1 MVSPMLLRHLRY
13 LLAVAD
19 HGGFTRAAEA
29 LHVSQPT
36 LSQQIRQLEETLGV
50 ALFDRTSR
58 TVKATDAGEAYIECA
73 RRVLVELEAGK
84 RALHDVKDLS
94 RGNLRLAMTPTFMA
108 YLVGPLVR
116 DFAARYP
123 GIHLQIF
130 ELSMDDIEAGL
141 ADDSLDIAIAF
152 TPVRH
157 PDLEC
162 IPAFTETL
170 GIMVGREH
178 PLYDSSGVTSSDLA
192 QLDFALL
199 APDFIT
205 RLSIDEYFR
214 QLGITPQVR
223 IEVNSV
229 STLLEVVRHAPMAT
243 MLPEAIATEDRAL
256 RRLPIENEAPQRGAA
271 LLRRRNNYHSAAA
284 LAFMNL
290 VLELNIPCRSCRRL
304 RSFDLDLKTRS
315 KDRSLRQLLSSFR
328 EQ

>member
-1 MVSPMLLRHLRY
+1 MLLRHLRY

-36 LSQQIRQLEETLGV
+36 LSQQIRQLEESLGV
-50 ALFDRTSR
+50 DLFDRTSR
-58 TVKATDAGEAYIECA
+58 SVKPTDAGQAYIECA

-94 RGNLRLAMTPTFMA
+94 RGSLRLAMTPTFMA

-116 DFAARYP
+116 DYVARYP
-123 GIHLQIF
+123 GIHLEIF

-152 TPVRH
+152 TPVRN
-157 PDLEC
+157 PDIEC
-162 IPAFTETL
+162 IPAFVETL
-170 GIMVGREH
+170 GVMVGRGH
-178 PLYDSSGVTSSDLA
+178 PLYDSAAVLTPDDIA

-214 QLGITPQVR
+214 QHGIAPTVQ

-229 STLLEVVRHAPMAT
+229 STLLEVIRHAPIAT

-256 RRLPIENEAPQRGAA
+256 RRLRVESEAPQRGAA
-271 LLRRRNNYHSAAA
+271 LLRRQNNYHSAASV
-284 LAFMNL
+284 AFMEM
-290 VLELNIPCRSCRRL
+290 VLE
-304 RSFDLDLKTRS
+304 TRS
-315 KDRSLRQLLSSFR
+315 
-328 EQ
+328 

>member
-1 MVSPMLLRHLRY
+1 MLLRHLRY

-50 ALFDRTSR
+50 SLFDRTSR
-58 TVKATDAGEAYIECA
+58 TVKPTDAGAAYIECA

-94 RGNLRLAMTPTFMA
+94 RGSLRLAMTPTFMA

-116 DFAARYP
+116 DYVAQLP
-123 GIHLQIF
+123 NIHLEIF

-141 ADDSLDIAIAF
+141 LDDSLDVAIAF
-152 TPVRH
+152 TQVRNA
-157 PDLEC
+157 DIES

-170 GIMVGREH
+170 GVMVGRDH
-178 PLYDSSGVTSSDLA
+178 PLYESQVALSAEQVA

-199 APDFIT
+199 APGFVT
-205 RLSIDEYFR
+205 RTRINEYFA
-214 QLGITPQVR
+214 QEQITPKVV

-229 STLLEVVRHAPMAT
+229 NTLLEVIRHT
-243 MLPEAIATEDRAL
+243 AIATILPEPIATQDRAL
-256 RRLPIENEAPQRGAA
+256 RKIPLQGEAPTRGAA
-271 LLRRRNNYHSAAA
+271 LLRRKNNYHSAASV
-284 LAFMNL
+284 AFMNL
-290 VLELNIPCRSCRRL
+290 VLGTVAR
-304 RSFDLDLKTRS
+304 
-315 KDRSLRQLLSSFR
+315 
-328 EQ
+328 

>member
-1 MVSPMLLRHLRY
+1 MLLRHLRY

-36 LSQQIRQLEETLGV
+36 LSQQIRQLEESLGV
-50 ALFDRTSR
+50 DLFDRTSR
-58 TVKATDAGEAYIECA
+58 SVKPTDAGQAYIECA

-94 RGNLRLAMTPTFMA
+94 RGSLRLAMTPTFMA

-116 DFAARYP
+116 DYVARYP
-123 GIHLQIF
+123 GIHLEIF

-152 TPVRH
+152 TPVRN
-157 PDLEC
+157 PDIEC
-162 IPAFTETL
+162 IPAFVETL
-170 GIMVGREH
+170 GVMVGREH
-178 PLYDSSGVTSSDLA
+178 PLYDSSLVLSPNDIA

-199 APDFIT
+199 APGYIT
-205 RLSIDEYFR
+205 RVSVDEYFR
-214 QLGITPQVR
+214 QHGITPKVQ

-229 STLLEVVRHAPMAT
+229 STLLEVIRHAPLAT

-256 RRLPIENEAPQRGAA
+256 RRLRVESEAPQRGAA
-271 LLRRRNNYHSAAA
+271 LLRRKNNYHSAAA
-284 LAFMNL
+284 VAFMEM
-290 VLELNIPCRSCRRL
+290 VLESRS
-304 RSFDLDLKTRS
+304 
-315 KDRSLRQLLSSFR
+315 
-328 EQ
+328 

>member
-1 MVSPMLLRHLRY
+1 MLLRHLRY

-50 ALFDRTSR
+50 SLFDRTSR
-58 TVKATDAGEAYIECA
+58 TVKPTDAGAAYIECA

-94 RGNLRLAMTPTFMA
+94 RGSLRLAMTPTFMA

-116 DFAARYP
+116 DYVAQFP
-123 GIHLQIF
+123 NIHLEIF

-141 ADDSLDIAIAF
+141 LDDSLDVAIAF
-152 TPVRH
+152 TQVRNA
-157 PDLEC
+157 DIEC

-170 GIMVGREH
+170 GVMVGRDH
-178 PLYDSSGVTSSDLA
+178 PLYESQATLSAEQVA

-199 APDFIT
+199 APDFVT
-205 RLSIDEYFR
+205 RTRINEYFA
-214 QLGITPQVR
+214 QEQIAPNVV

-229 STLLEVVRHAPMAT
+229 NTLLEVIRHT
-243 MLPEAIATEDRAL
+243 AIATILPEPIATQDRAL
-256 RRLPIENEAPQRGAA
+256 RKIPLQGEAPTRGAA
-271 LLRRRNNYHSAAA
+271 LLRRKNNYHSAASV
-284 LAFMNL
+284 AFMNL
-290 VLELNIPCRSCRRL
+290 VLGTANR
-304 RSFDLDLKTRS
+304 
-315 KDRSLRQLLSSFR
+315 
-328 EQ
+328 

>member
-1 MVSPMLLRHLRY
+1 MLLRHLRY

-36 LSQQIRQLEETLGV
+36 LSQQIRQLEESLGV
-50 ALFDRTSR
+50 DLFDRTSR
-58 TVKATDAGEAYIECA
+58 SVKPTDAGQAYIECA

-94 RGNLRLAMTPTFMA
+94 RGSLRLAMTPTFMA

-116 DFAARYP
+116 DYVARYP
-123 GIHLQIF
+123 GIHLEIF

-152 TPVRH
+152 TPVRN
-157 PDLEC
+157 PEIEC
-162 IPAFTETL
+162 IPAFVETL
-170 GIMVGREH
+170 GVMVGREH
-178 PLYDSSGVTSSDLA
+178 PLYDSSLVLSPNDIA

-199 APDFIT
+199 APGYIT
-205 RLSIDEYFR
+205 RVSVDEYFR
-214 QLGITPQVR
+214 EHGITPKVQ

-229 STLLEVVRHAPMAT
+229 STLLEVIRHAPLAT

-256 RRLPIENEAPQRGAA
+256 RRLRVESEAPQRGAA
-271 LLRRRNNYHSAAA
+271 LLRRKNNYHSAAA
-284 LAFMNL
+284 VAFMEM
-290 VLELNIPCRSCRRL
+290 VLESRS
-304 RSFDLDLKTRS
+304 
-315 KDRSLRQLLSSFR
+315 
-328 EQ
+328 

>member
-1 MVSPMLLRHLRY
+1 MLLRHLRY

-50 ALFDRTSR
+50 SLFDRTSR

-94 RGNLRLAMTPTFMA
+94 RGTLRLAMTPTFMA
-108 YLVGPLVR
+108 YLVGPMVR
-116 DFAARYP
+116 DYVARFP
-123 GIHLQIF
+123 NIRLQIF

-152 TPVRH
+152 TQVRNA
-157 PDLEC
+157 DIES

-170 GIMVGREH
+170 GVMVGRDH
-178 PLYDSSGVTSSDLA
+178 PLYERQAALSAEEMA

-199 APDFIT
+199 AQDFVT
-205 RLSIDEYFR
+205 RTRIDEYFA
-214 QLGITPQVR
+214 QEQVTPNVV

-229 STLLEVVRHAPMAT
+229 STLLEVIRHTAIAT
-243 MLPEAIATEDRAL
+243 ILPEPIATEDRAL
-256 RRLPIENEAPQRGAA
+256 RRIPLLGEAPTRGAA
-271 LLRRRNNYHSAAA
+271 LLRRKNNYHSAASV
-284 LAFMNL
+284 AFMNL
-290 VLELNIPCRSCRRL
+290 VLGTVAESVV
-304 RSFDLDLKTRS
+304 
-315 KDRSLRQLLSSFR
+315 Q
-328 EQ
+328 

>member
-1 MVSPMLLRHLRY
+1 MLLRHLRY

-36 LSQQIRQLEETLGV
+36 LSQQIRQLEESLGV
-50 ALFDRTSR
+50 DLFDRTSR
-58 TVKATDAGEAYIECA
+58 SVKPTDAGQAYIECA

-94 RGNLRLAMTPTFMA
+94 RGSLRLAMTPTFMA
-108 YLVGPLVR
+108 YLVGSLVR
-116 DFAARYP
+116 DYVARYP
-123 GIHLQIF
+123 GIHLEIF

-152 TPVRH
+152 KPVRN
-157 PDLEC
+157 PDIEC
-162 IPAFTETL
+162 ISAFVETL
-170 GIMVGREH
+170 GVMVGREH
-178 PLYDSSGVTSSDLA
+178 PLYDSSSVLTPDDIA

-199 APDFIT
+199 APDFFT

-214 QLGITPQVR
+214 QNGITPKVQ

-229 STLLEVVRHAPMAT
+229 STLLEVIRHAPIAT

-256 RRLPIENEAPQRGAA
+256 RRLRVESEAPQRGAA
-271 LLRRRNNYHSAAA
+271 LLRRKNNYHSAAA
-284 LAFMNL
+284 EAFMKL
-290 VLELNIPCRSCRRL
+290 VLE
-304 RSFDLDLKTRS
+304 TRS
-315 KDRSLRQLLSSFR
+315 
-328 EQ
+328 

>member
-1 MVSPMLLRHLRY
+1 MLLRHLRY

-50 ALFDRTSR
+50 SLFDRTSR
-58 TVKATDAGEAYIECA
+58 TVKPTDAGAAYIECA

-94 RGNLRLAMTPTFMA
+94 RGSLRLAMTPTFMA

-116 DFAARYP
+116 DYVAQFP
-123 GIHLQIF
+123 NIHLEIF

-141 ADDSLDIAIAF
+141 LDDSLDVAIAF
-152 TPVRH
+152 TQVRNA
-157 PDLEC
+157 DIES

-170 GIMVGREH
+170 GVMVGRDH
-178 PLYDSSGVTSSDLA
+178 PLYESQVALSAEQVA

-199 APDFIT
+199 APDFVT
-205 RLSIDEYFR
+205 RTRINEYFA
-214 QLGITPQVR
+214 QEQITPKVV

-229 STLLEVVRHAPMAT
+229 NTLLEVIRHT
-243 MLPEAIATEDRAL
+243 AIATILPEPIATQDRAL
-256 RRLPIENEAPQRGAA
+256 RKIPLQGEAPTRGAA
-271 LLRRRNNYHSAAA
+271 LLRRKNNYHSAASV
-284 LAFMNL
+284 AFMEL
-290 VLELNIPCRSCRRL
+290 VLGTVAR
-304 RSFDLDLKTRS
+304 
-315 KDRSLRQLLSSFR
+315 
-328 EQ
+328 

>member
-1 MVSPMLLRHLRY
+1 MVNPMLLRHLRY

-36 LSQQIRQLEETLGV
+36 LSQQIRQLEESLGV
-50 ALFDRTSR
+50 NLFDRTSR
-58 TVKATDAGEAYIECA
+58 TVRATDAGEAYIECA

-94 RGNLRLAMTPTFMA
+94 RGSLRLAMTPTFMA

-116 DFAARYP
+116 DFTARYP

-152 TPVRH
+152 TPARH
-157 PDLEC
+157 PDIEC

-178 PLYDSSGVTSSDLA
+178 PLYESQSVLTASDLA

-199 APDFIT
+199 APEFIT

-214 QLGITPQVR
+214 QQGITPQVR

-229 STLLEVVRHAPMAT
+229 STLLEVVRHAPLAT
-243 MLPEAIATEDRAL
+243 MLPEAIASEDRVL
-256 RRLPIENEAPQRGAA
+256 RRLSVENEAPQRGAA

-284 LAFMNL
+284 VAFMNL
-290 VLELNIPCRSCRRL
+290 VLKRH
-304 RSFDLDLKTRS
+304 
-315 KDRSLRQLLSSFR
+315 
-328 EQ
+328 

>member
-1 MVSPMLLRHLRY
+1 MLLRHLRY

-50 ALFDRTSR
+50 SLFDRTSR
-58 TVKATDAGEAYIECA
+58 TVKPTDAGAAYIECA

-94 RGNLRLAMTPTFMA
+94 RGSLRLAMTPTFMA

-116 DFAARYP
+116 DYVAQFP
-123 GIHLQIF
+123 NIHLEIF

-141 ADDSLDIAIAF
+141 LDDSLDIAIAF
-152 TPVRH
+152 TQVRNA
-157 PDLEC
+157 DIES

-170 GIMVGREH
+170 GVMVGRDH
-178 PLYDSSGVTSSDLA
+178 PLYESQVALSAEQVA

-199 APDFIT
+199 APGFVT
-205 RLSIDEYFR
+205 RTRINEYFA
-214 QLGITPQVR
+214 QEQITPKVV

-229 STLLEVVRHAPMAT
+229 NTLLEVIRHT
-243 MLPEAIATEDRAL
+243 AIATILPEPIATRDRAL
-256 RRLPIENEAPQRGAA
+256 RKIPLQGEAPTRGAA
-271 LLRRRNNYHSAAA
+271 LLRRRNNYHSAASV
-284 LAFMNL
+284 AFMNL
-290 VLELNIPCRSCRRL
+290 VLGTVAR
-304 RSFDLDLKTRS
+304 
-315 KDRSLRQLLSSFR
+315 
-328 EQ
+328 

>member
-1 MVSPMLLRHLRY
+1 MLLRHLRY

-36 LSQQIRQLEETLGV
+36 LSQQIRQREESLGV
-50 ALFDRTSR
+50 DLFDRTSR
-58 TVKATDAGEAYIECA
+58 SVKPTDAGQAYIECA

-94 RGNLRLAMTPTFMA
+94 RGSLRLAMTPTFMA

-116 DFAARYP
+116 DYVARYP
-123 GIHLQIF
+123 GIHLEIF
-130 ELSMDDIEAGL
+130 ELSMDVIEAGL

-152 TPVRH
+152 SPVRN
-157 PDLEC
+157 PDIEC
-162 IPAFTETL
+162 IPAFVETL
-170 GIMVGREH
+170 GVMVGREH
-178 PLYDSSGVTSSDLA
+178 PLYDSASVLTPDDIA

-199 APDFIT
+199 APDFFT

-214 QLGITPQVR
+214 QHGITPKVQ

-229 STLLEVVRHAPMAT
+229 STLLEVIRHAPIAT

-256 RRLPIENEAPQRGAA
+256 RRLRVESEAPQRGAA
-271 LLRRRNNYHSAAA
+271 LLRRKNNYHSAAA
-284 LAFMNL
+284 EAFMKL
-290 VLELNIPCRSCRRL
+290 VLE
-304 RSFDLDLKTRS
+304 TRS
-315 KDRSLRQLLSSFR
+315 
-328 EQ
+328 

>member
-1 MVSPMLLRHLRY
+1 MLLRHLRY

-36 LSQQIRQLEETLGV
+36 LSQQIRQLEESLGV
-50 ALFDRTSR
+50 TLFDRTSR
-58 TVKATDAGEAYIECA
+58 TVRPTDAGAAYIECA

-94 RGNLRLAMTPTFMA
+94 RGTLRLAMTPTFMA

-123 GIHLQIF
+123 AIRLQIF
-130 ELSMDDIEAGL
+130 ELSMDDIETGL

-152 TPVRH
+152 TPVRNAEI
-157 PDLEC
+157 EC

-170 GIMVGREH
+170 AIMVGREH
-178 PLYDSSGVTSSDLA
+178 PLYASDSRLRAEDIA

-199 APDFIT
+199 APEFIT
-205 RLSIDEYFR
+205 RLSVDEYFR
-214 QLGITPQVR
+214 QQGITPKVH

-229 STLLEVVRHAPMAT
+229 STLLEVVRCSPMAT
-243 MLPEAIATEDRAL
+243 MLPQAIATEDRAL
-256 RRLPIENEAPQRGAA
+256 RRLRVEAEAPQRGAA
-271 LLRRRNNYHSAAA
+271 ILRRRNNYHSAAA
-284 LAFMNL
+284 LAFVEL
-290 VLELNIPCRSCRRL
+290 VLG
-304 RSFDLDLKTRS
+304 LKS
-315 KDRSLRQLLSSFR
+315 PSP
-328 EQ
+328 

>member
-1 MVSPMLLRHLRY
+1 MLLRHLRY

-50 ALFDRTSR
+50 SLFDRSSR
-58 TVKATDAGEAYIECA
+58 TVKPTDAGEAYIECA

-94 RGNLRLAMTPTFMA
+94 RGTLRLAMTPTFMA

-116 DFAARYP
+116 DYVARFP
-123 GIHLQIF
+123 NIHLEIF

-152 TPVRH
+152 NEVRSA
-157 PDLEC
+157 DIES

-170 GIMVGREH
+170 GVMVGRDH
-178 PLYDSSGVTSSDLA
+178 PLYDSQVALPAEELA
-192 QLDFALL
+192 QLEFALL
-199 APDFIT
+199 TPDFIT
-205 RLSIDEYFR
+205 RTRINEYFA
-214 QLGITPQVR
+214 QEQITPKVV

-229 STLLEVVRHAPMAT
+229 STLLEVIRHTAIAT
-243 MLPEAIATEDRAL
+243 ILPEAIASQERAL
-256 RRLPIENEAPQRGAA
+256 RKIPLLGEAPTRGAA
-271 LLRRRNNYHSAAA
+271 LLRRKNNYHSAASV
-284 LAFMNL
+284 AFMNL
-290 VLELNIPCRSCRRL
+290 VLGL
-304 RSFDLDLKTRS
+304 
-315 KDRSLRQLLSSFR
+315 
-328 EQ
+328 